1 MSEENK
7 KVVDEQASA
16 ATAKQ
21 EPVYAKRTAPTAPKK
36 YKKSRL
42 SYERRK
48 GLYGYGFLALWF
60 IGAIYFFIIPVIMSV
75 YYSFN
80 DVKMIAPH
88 PGESFAPYLQ
98 TTWTGIDNYKEAFT
112 SSPNYV
118 PKLLES
124 LKDVAMKVPI
134 IVIFSLFAAV
144 LLNQKFK
151 GRTAVRAIFFLP
163 VLIATGPVMSVING
177 DMLNQGVSGASQFS
191 ALFKTD
197 LVTSFLQFM
206 GIYNLSETLTSFIT
220 TITSDVFNLIWNSGV
235 QILIFL
241 AALQTIPTSA
251 REAANMEG
259 ATAWEFFWKITFPY
273 VSPMILANIVYT
285 VIDCFT
291 DSSNSVMQLVM
302 QKRDSWDFGT
312 MAAMAWIYFGIVAI
326 CLVIITV
333 IINKLIHYE
342 VD

>member
-1 MSEENK
+1 MSEKEIK
-7 KVVDEQASA
+7 TVSEEASA
-16 ATAKQ
+16 AANA
-21 EPVYAKRTAPTAPKK
+21 EPVYAKRATPKK
-36 YKKSRL
+36 PAKMKKSRI
-42 SYERRK
+42 SYERKK
-48 GLYGYGFLALWF
+48 GLYGYGFIALWF
-60 IGAIYFFIIPVIMSV
+60 IGAVYFFIIPVIMSI

-80 DVKMIAPH
+80 DVTLQAPDLV
-88 PGESFAPYLQ
+88 AK
-98 TTWTGIDNYKEAFT
+98 WCGIENYKNAFVDSAT
-112 SSPNYV
+112 YV
-118 PKLLES
+118 PKLLSS
-124 LKDVAMKVPI
+124 LQDVALKVPI

-151 GRTAVRAIFFLP
+151 GRTVVRAIFFLP

-191 ALFKTD
+191 SLFKTD
-197 LVTSFLQFM
+197 LVTEFLQFM
-206 GIYNLSETLTSFIT
+206 GIYNLSETLTTFIT

-273 VSPMILANIVYT
+273 VSPMILANIIYT

-291 DSSNSVMQLVM
+291 DASNPVMQLVT
-302 QKRDSWDFGT
+302 QKSNSWDFGYS
-312 MAAMAWIYFGIVAI
+312 AAMAWIYFGIIAI
-326 CLVIITV
+326 CLVIISVV
-333 IINKLIHYE
+333 ITKLVHYE

>member
-1 MSEENK
+1 MSEKEIK
-7 KVVDEQASA
+7 TVSEEASA
-16 ATAKQ
+16 AANA
-21 EPVYAKRTAPTAPKK
+21 EPVYAKRATPKK
-36 YKKSRL
+36 PVKMKKSRI
-42 SYERRK
+42 SYERKK
-48 GLYGYGFLALWF
+48 GLYGYGFIALWF
-60 IGAIYFFIIPVIMSV
+60 IGAVYFFIIPVIMSI

-80 DVKMIAPH
+80 DVTLQAPDLV
-88 PGESFAPYLQ
+88 AK
-98 TTWTGIDNYKEAFT
+98 WCGIENYKNAFVDSAT
-112 SSPNYV
+112 YV
-118 PKLLES
+118 PKLLSS
-124 LKDVAMKVPI
+124 LQDVALKVPI

-151 GRTAVRAIFFLP
+151 GRTVVRAIFFLP

-191 ALFKTD
+191 SLFKTD
-197 LVTSFLQFM
+197 LVTEFLQFM
-206 GIYNLSETLTSFIT
+206 GIYNLSETLTTFIT

-273 VSPMILANIVYT
+273 VSPMILANIIYT

-291 DSSNSVMQLVM
+291 DASNPVMQLVT
-302 QKRDSWDFGT
+302 QKSNSWDFGYS
-312 MAAMAWIYFGIVAI
+312 AAMAWIYFGIIAI
-326 CLVIITV
+326 CLVIISVV
-333 IINKLIHYE
+333 ITKLVHYE